1 MKEIYLIII
10 PRARMGSKSIAHEA
24 EVGMGARYDSE
35 LGHEDERNNCFNLVK
50 STEPVYVAGQKYR
63 GNTTLAS

>member
-1 MKEIYLIII
+1 
-10 PRARMGSKSIAHEA
+10 MGSKSIAHEA

-50 STEPVYVAGQKYR
+50 STEPVYVTGQKYR
-63 GNTTLAS
+63 GKTTLAS

>member
-1 MKEIYLIII
+1 
-10 PRARMGSKSIAHEA
+10 MGSKPEQPMRPKQEWVHAI
-24 EVGMGARYDSE
+24 DSE

-63 GNTTLAS
+63 DKTILAS